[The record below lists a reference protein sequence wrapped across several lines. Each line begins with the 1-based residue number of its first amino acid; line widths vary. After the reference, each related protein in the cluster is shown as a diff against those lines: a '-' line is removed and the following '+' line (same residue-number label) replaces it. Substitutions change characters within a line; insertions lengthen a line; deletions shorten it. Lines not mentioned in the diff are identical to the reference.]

1 MPKGRAKV
9 VVVGGGGTGGAL
21 AYDLAQRGFEVALF
35 ERGELTSGTTGR
47 HHGQLHCGARYA
59 VRDRNIGRECMK
71 ESEILRR
78 IAPEA
83 VEFNGGIFLAI
94 DDEGLEYL
102 GPFLEGCAEAGIP
115 AERIGPAEALRREPG
130 INPAHKAAVLVPDG
144 TIDAFRLALC
154 FFAGA
159 KRLGAVI
166 RPYHLVT
173 GIDVT
178 AGRARGVRVRDLV
191 TGRERF
197 EEANAVVNAGG
208 AWAGRI
214 ASIAGMHL
222 PVTPSPG
229 TLLAVKGRL
238 VDLVVS
244 RLAPPGDGDILV
256 PQRRLSIIGTTQWT
270 TEDLENSSFRE
281 EDLPFLVRR
290 AAELVPA
297 FASAKFHA
305 AWAAPR
311 PLFGNAGGSSERELS
326 RDFACVHHGGEGA
339 AGFFSVIGGKATV
352 LRAMA
357 EKTADA
363 VCAYFSVAAPCRT
376 SEAVLPSWRAYY
388 RGGFSDS

>member
-1 MPKGRAKV
+1 MPKEKAKV
-9 VVVGGGGTGGAL
+9 VVIGGGGTGGAL
-21 AYDLAQRGFEVALF
+21 AYDLARRGFEVALF

-83 VEFNGGIFLAI
+83 VEFNGGLFLAM
-94 DDEGLEYL
+94 DDEGIEYL

-115 AERIGPAEALRREPG
+115 AERLDPAEALRREPG
-130 INPAHKAAVLVPDG
+130 VNPDHRAAVLVPDG
-144 TIDAFRLALC
+144 SIDAFRLALS

-159 KRLGAVI
+159 KSLGAGI

-178 AGRARGVRVRDLV
+178 KGRVRGVRVRDLV
-191 TGRERF
+191 TGRDRF
-197 EEANAVVNAGG
+197 EKADAVVNSGG

-214 ASIAGMHL
+214 AALAGVNL

-270 TEDLENSSFRE
+270 TEDLEDSRFRE
-281 EDLPFLVRR
+281 EDLSFLVRR

-297 FASAKFHA
+297 FSTAKFHA

-311 PLFGNAGGSSERELS
+311 PLFGRPDAASGRELS
-326 RDFACVHHGGEGA
+326 RDFACVHHDGEGA
-339 AGFFSVIGGKATV
+339 AGFFSVLGGKATV

-357 EKTADA
+357 EKAADA
-363 VCAYFSVAAPCRT
+363 VCRYFSVDAPCRT
-376 SEAVLPSWRAYY
+376 AEAVLPSWRAYY
-388 RGGFSDS
+388 RGGTR